1 MDTATRKALADIVGA
16 QNVSERIMDLVS
28 YTYDA
33 SSYEHRPDC
42 AMWAETTAQVS
53 RILSLANE
61 KGIPVT
67 VRGAGTSLGGLSVPA
82 RGGIVLDLSRMNTIV
97 EISIPDRLAVV
108 QPGVVYADFQ
118 TALAPHGFFFP
129 PDPASGV
136 VCTLGGNVATNAGGL
151 HAVKYGTTRDYVL
164 RMEAVLAAGEVMRV
178 GARTMK
184 TSSGY
189 DLCRFLVGSEGT
201 LAVITEITFKIAP
214 KASHRATAMAVFH
227 KLEDAGEAVTKVMHS
242 EVTPSV
248 LELLDGSVIALLR
261 KHAQVE
267 LPDVEALLLVETD
280 GMTEEYVRFQL
291 ENVAEMFRTCQAGEV
306 KVAANEREAEGLW
319 KARKSIGGMMGALR
333 RDYIP
338 EDITVPMSQI
348 AAFLR
353 GSEELSRVHGLDL
366 INFGHAGDG
375 NLHTNVFFDG
385 GDPDQLAKLEA
396 LLYDLHKLACDLGGT
411 LSGEHGIGVT
421 KAKYMPLEH
430 DEAALKTMRVLK
442 KALDPNN
449 ILNPGKMMLPG

>member
-1 MDTATRKALADIVGA
+1 V
-16 QNVSERIMDLVS
+16 
-28 YTYDA
+28 
-33 SSYEHRPDC
+33 HRPDC

-67 VRGAGTSLGGLSVPA
+67 GRGAGTSLGGLSVPA

-118 TALAPHGFFFP
+118 TALAPHKFFFP

-164 RMEAVLAAGEVMRV
+164 RMEAVLAGGEVMRV

-184 TSSGY
+184 SSSGY

-242 EVTPSV
+242 EVTPS
-248 LELLDGSVIALLR
+248 
-261 KHAQVE
+261 
-267 LPDVEALLLVETD
+267 P
-280 GMTEEYVRFQL
+280 
-291 ENVAEMFRTCQAGEV
+291 
-306 KVAANEREAEGLW
+306 
-319 KARKSIGGMMGALR
+319 
-333 RDYIP
+333 
-338 EDITVPMSQI
+338 
-348 AAFLR
+348 
-353 GSEELSRVHGLDL
+353 
-366 INFGHAGDG
+366 
-375 NLHTNVFFDG
+375 
-385 GDPDQLAKLEA
+385 
-396 LLYDLHKLACDLGGT
+396 
-411 LSGEHGIGVT
+411 
-421 KAKYMPLEH
+421 
-430 DEAALKTMRVLK
+430 
-442 KALDPNN
+442 
-449 ILNPGKMMLPG
+449 